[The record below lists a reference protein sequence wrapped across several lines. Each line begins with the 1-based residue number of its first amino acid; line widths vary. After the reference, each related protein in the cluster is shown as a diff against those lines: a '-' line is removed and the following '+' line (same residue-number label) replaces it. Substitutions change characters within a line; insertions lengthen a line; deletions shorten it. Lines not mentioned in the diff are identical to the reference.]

1 MNKSGTTSKSDYR
14 LRRQK
19 PTAIAELIKQYLK
32 SNSLNTAFNTHLV
45 FSAWDDASGAAQYTV
60 KKFFRD
66 GKLYV
71 TVSSS
76 VVRSQLLFQK
86 SALTD
91 KMNAIVSS
99 NELFC
104 GPSGCRYVKDLIIK

>member
-1 MNKSGTTSKSDYR
+1 MNRPDYR

-19 PTAIAELIKQYLK
+19 PTALAELIKQYLK
-32 SNSLNTAFNTHLV
+32 GNSLNRAFNTHLV
-45 FSAWDDASGAAQYTV
+45 FSAWDDASGAGRYTI

-66 GKLYV
+66 GRLYV

-86 SALTD
+86 SALIN
-91 KMNAIVSS
+91 KMNALITG

-104 GPSGCRYVKDLIIK
+104 GTAGEKYVKDLIIK

>member
-1 MNKSGTTSKSDYR
+1 MNRPDYR

-19 PTAIAELIKQYLK
+19 PTALAELIKQYLK
-32 SNSLNTAFNTHLV
+32 GNSLNSAFNTHLV
-45 FSAWDDASGAAQYTV
+45 FSAWDDASGAGRYTI

-66 GKLYV
+66 GRLYV

-86 SALTD
+86 SALID
-91 KMNAIVSS
+91 KMNALITG

-104 GPSGCRYVKDLIIK
+104 GTAGEKYVKDLIIK

>member
-1 MNKSGTTSKSDYR
+1 MNRPDYR

-19 PTAIAELIKQYLK
+19 PTPLSELIKLYLRG
-32 SNSLNTAFNTHLV
+32 NSMSRQFNTHLV
-45 FSAWDDASGAAQYTV
+45 FSAWDDASGAGPYTV

-66 GKLYV
+66 GKLYI

-76 VVRSQLLFQK
+76 VIRSQLLFQK
-86 SALTD
+86 KFLID
-91 KMNAIVSS
+91 KINTLVRD

-104 GPSGCRYVKDLIIK
+104 GQATDEYVKDLIIK

>member
-1 MNKSGTTSKSDYR
+1 MLVNR
-14 LRRQK
+14 
-19 PTAIAELIKQYLK
+19 
-32 SNSLNTAFNTHLV
+32 AFNTHLV
-45 FSAWDDASGAAQYTV
+45 FSAWDDASGAGRYTI

-66 GKLYV
+66 GRLYV

-86 SALTD
+86 SALID
-91 KMNAIVSS
+91 KMNALITG

-104 GPSGCRYVKDLIIK
+104 GTAGEKYVKDLIIK

>member
-1 MNKSGTTSKSDYR
+1 MNRPDYR

-19 PTAIAELIKQYLK
+19 PTPLSELIKLYLK
-32 SNSLNTAFNTHLV
+32 SNSMSRAFNTHLV
-45 FSAWDDASGAAQYTV
+45 FSAWDDASGAGPYTV

-76 VVRSQLLFQK
+76 VVRSQLLFQEK
-86 SALTD
+86 VLTEKINAL
-91 KMNAIVSS
+91 VSS

-104 GPSGCRYVKDLIIK
+104 GQAADGYVKDLIIK

>member
-1 MNKSGTTSKSDYR
+1 MNRPDYR

-19 PTAIAELIKQYLK
+19 PTALAELIKQYLQGY
-32 SNSLNTAFNTHLV
+32 SLNRAFNTHLV
-45 FSAWDDASGAAQYTV
+45 FSAWDDASGAGRYTI

-66 GKLYV
+66 GRLYV

-86 SALTD
+86 SALID
-91 KMNAIVSS
+91 KMNALITG

-104 GPSGCRYVKDLIIK
+104 GTAGEKYVKDLIIK

>member
-1 MNKSGTTSKSDYR
+1 MNRPDYR

-19 PTAIAELIKQYLK
+19 PTALAELIKQYLK
-32 SNSLNTAFNTHLV
+32 GNSLNRAFNTHLV
-45 FSAWDDASGAAQYTV
+45 FAAWDDASGAGRYTI

-66 GKLYV
+66 GRLYV

-86 SALTD
+86 SALID
-91 KMNAIVSS
+91 KMNALITG

-104 GPSGCRYVKDLIIK
+104 GTSGEKYVKDLIIK

>member
-1 MNKSGTTSKSDYR
+1 MNRPDYR

-19 PTAIAELIKQYLK
+19 PTPLSELIKIYLQ
-32 SNSLNTAFNTHLV
+32 SNSMSRAFNTHLV
-45 FSAWDDASGAAQYTV
+45 FSAWDDASGAGPYTV

-66 GKLYV
+66 GKLYI

-86 SALTD
+86 KALID
-91 KMNAIVSS
+91 KINTLVRD

-104 GPSGCRYVKDLIIK
+104 GKPADGYVKDLIIK